1 LVIGSGL
8 LGRKVAQASREHFD
22 TAVTYNKNQVDIDGC
37 QAYQM
42 DITKDIE
49 LLEALSPRYIILT
62 AAMTNVDQCEID
74 RAAAWQANALGPQR
88 VATAAKRIGA
98 KLIHVSTDYVF
109 DGQRGMY
116 KEPDP
121 VCPINYYGASK
132 LAGEA
137 GVRGVLP
144 DSLIAR
150 TSVLY
155 GWNPV
160 RLNFVTWAIS
170 ELRRGNRINIVT
182 DQFTS
187 ATLADNLSTMLLA
200 LRDEAGI
207 FHTAGAER
215 ISRYDLALKIART
228 FDLDESLINP
238 ITSEQLQWK
247 ARRPKDSSLDIGKVS
262 EFAEPLNVDRG
273 LELMLRQEVMQ

>member
-1 LVIGSGL
+1 
-8 LGRKVAQASREHFD
+8 
-22 TAVTYNKNQVDIDGC
+22 
-37 QAYQM
+37 
-42 DITKDIE
+42 
-49 LLEALSPRYIILT
+49 
-62 AAMTNVDQCEID
+62 
-74 RAAAWQANALGPQR
+74 
-88 VATAAKRIGA
+88 
-98 KLIHVSTDYVF
+98 
-109 DGQRGMY
+109 
-116 KEPDP
+116 
-121 VCPINYYGASK
+121 
-132 LAGEA
+132 
-137 GVRGVLP
+137 
-144 DSLIAR
+144 LIAR